1 MHLSQNSFA
10 LLEISSR
17 DNKAVITE
25 QFEEKV
31 LDGEVDEHD
40 LMLAQK
46 DLMASKSRL
55 KAELSWF
62 PNLNPKKANE
72 IADLVRSENYKAL
85 KEALPTLD
93 GLSRANVSA
102 YLCAEKQGTKKFL
115 HHLFEAQ
122 SQFDT
127 ATILNDVNGNPS
139 LAGFPSVDQSLIEE
153 SVEGLTSSHAEAALT
168 YISSAKHPG
177 NVFTVIVEKYID
189 EEEIKPFIDA
199 VAEKYDSWVIS
210 KLRDYEDEINDL
222 IEKMKLGGPT
232 EESIEKITA
241 QLEEWEKYSQPLQ
254 LIYQAKSLDEKR
266 AKELYL
272 NMRDV
277 FLWLANDNDDY
288 ELSLKFA
295 QSLRV
300 IFKALPSVSAQI
312 EEDIQSLGDLVEEA
326 KKDKDLSGLIEKLV
340 EVLEN
345 EEDFCNSFMKG
356 NFCSNGSGLA
366 GELYEEF
373 ITAVKNTKGK
383 EHEDSPWLI
392 MRKIAIKLNNEN
404 EKPKIA
410 AKILIALE
418 NASPPKSVQ
427 DILALDTATIKKNS
441 REETQLKFLKPII
454 QIVSIIPISGPIVSK
469 ILIWAAQKCDPMK
482 TLIGFIL
489 IILSLIIWANQ
500 DSGRSYSSRSYS
512 SKSYNSS
519 SNYGS
524 NSYSNT
530 TTNSKVSE
538 TIPPVGTNQMHSQS
552 QIRYCKYQGE
562 RLEYIQNQFPTSEYE
577 TATHKLA
584 NARLLT
590 DDIIAKYDNLI
601 ADYNSRCGE
610 YRYREYDLNAVK
622 RELPR
627 KRSELQREAQQIM
640 RTWQANFTFK

>member
-1 MHLSQNSFA
+1 MNLSQNPFA
-10 LLEISSR
+10 LLELSSR

-31 LDGEVDEHD
+31 SDGEVDEHD

-46 DLMASKSRL
+46 DLMASKLRL

-72 IADLVRSENYKAL
+72 IADLVRGEKYKAL

-93 GLSRANVSA
+93 GLSRANVAA
-102 YLCAEKQGTKKFL
+102 YLCAEKQGTKEVL

-127 ATILNDVNGNPS
+127 ATILNDVNGNRS
-139 LAGFPSVDQSLIEE
+139 VAGFPSVDQALIDE
-153 SVEGLTSSHAEAALT
+153 SVEGITSLHAEAALA
-168 YISSAKHPG
+168 YISSAEDPG
-177 NVFTVIVEKYID
+177 NVFTAIVEKYID

-222 IEKMKLGGPT
+222 VEKMKLGIPA

-241 QLEEWEKYSQPLQ
+241 QLEEWDEYSQPLQ
-254 LIYQAKSLDEKR
+254 LIYQAKGLDEKR

-277 FLWLANDNDDY
+277 CLWLANDNDDH

-295 QSLRV
+295 QSLRG
-300 IFKALPSVSAQI
+300 IFPELPSVSAQI

-326 KKDKDLSGLIEKLV
+326 KKDKDLLGLIGKLV

-345 EEDFCNSFMKG
+345 EEAFCSSVMKG
-356 NFCSNGSGLA
+356 NFGPNGKGIA
-366 GELYEEF
+366 GELYKEF

-404 EKPKIA
+404 EKPKVA
-410 AKILIALE
+410 AKVLIALE

-427 DILALDTATIKKNS
+427 DILALDTETIKKNS
-441 REETQLKFLKPII
+441 REETQLKVLKPII
-454 QIVSIIPISGPIVSK
+454 QIVSIVPIAGPIVAQ
-469 ILIWAAQKCDPMK
+469 ILVWAAQKFGPMK
-482 TLIGFIL
+482 TLISFIL
-489 IILSLIIWANQ
+489 IILGLIIWANQ

-512 SKSYNSS
+512 SKSYNSTPS
-519 SNYGS
+519 YNS

-530 TTNSKVSE
+530 TTNSNAAE
-538 TIPPVGTNQMHSQS
+538 TIPPVGKNQVHSRS
-552 QIRYCKYQGE
+552 QIRYCQYQGE
-562 RLEYIQNQFPTSEYE
+562 RLEYIQSQFPASEYDN
-577 TATHKLA
+577 ASHKMA
-584 NARLLT
+584 NAMLLT
-590 DDIIAKYDNLI
+590 DAIIAKYDNLI

-622 RELPR
+622 RELPN
-627 KRSELQREAQQIM
+627 KRAELQREAQQIM
-640 RTWQANFTFK
+640 KTWQANFTFK